1 MTYVAEGKI
10 RQFFLYP
17 VVLCDSCKA
26 SLRLMTVVT
35 VMLNLEMNQMNQ
47 NSAQRLNYQE
57 LCGQWH
63 NKDNASQP
71 FPFNNF

>member
-1 MTYVAEGKI
+1 MTQEAEGRI
-10 RQFFLYP
+10 HQLLLYP

-26 SLRLMTVVT
+26 SLRLMTAVT
-35 VMLNLEMNQMNQ
+35 AMLNLEMNQNE
-47 NSAQRLNYQE
+47 AQRLNYQE

-63 NKDNASQP
+63 KDNASQP